1 MVSSLLNKKVSYKED
16 SDIDSE
22 DRGHKAEPYDFI
34 LFDKELVVVFGKP
47 KYTKIQYGV
56 VFFPIYLV
64 VNETISAQI
73 GVVEVPKNKVLSMID
88 EDSQLIV
95 DKIDNPLLFS
105 FVTEKYVDR
114 YGSNV
119 EPLELSKSDE
129 EEEDDDKDPVEIID
143 LTSDDIQEV
152 DVDIDSDEE
161 DAIVKV
167 KVPKNH
173 RSKILEKTSTIL
185 DKGIFKVDSD
195 QKVPLP
201 LVEENETDA
210 KQTRKDFKSG
220 VRNAWIEKF
229 MKNNHYS
236 IHNVENNGDC
246 FFAVV
251 RDAFKQVGYHT
262 TVEKLRAIVSKEAT
276 HTIFDEHRRLF
287 LDLDGTLREYT
298 HEMNEIKKNIEG
310 DLKNRA
316 LDAKKTR
323 KTLGSKETNELL
335 ARILEIVEE
344 QKKRYVELK
353 EAKKEIQTLIDE
365 NVSDLSK
372 IDTLEK
378 FRAHILTKE
387 YWADSWAIS
396 ILERELDMKMIILSE
411 RAYLDGDLDGVV
423 MCGEI
428 DAQLQKKGRFEPK
441 YYIMTS
447 FSGDHFKLVLYKHK
461 RILEYHEIPY
471 HMKGLIVNKCME
483 KGSGVFSIIPS
494 FQDLQERMG
503 IEKDEKEDEDEEDR
517 GEFDNTTTLAFH
529 SLSSKSALPGNG
541 VQEQITKAAKPRYV
555 NLSKHKNWR
564 QMLDDSWTEHEF
576 EVDGKKYAS
585 VEHYYQGAKFKKL
598 NPDFALQ
605 FSLDNKSP
613 LSRDID
619 LARSAGSITGKPSKN
634 ARKKLKQDV
643 LLRPVETKID
653 PDFYRER
660 AQQERLVGLT
670 AKFTQNELLKTIL
683 KDTLDAKLVQFKRGS
698 PGEADHVLMTVRRHL
713 EK

>member
-64 VNETISAQI
+64 VNKTISAQI
-73 GVVEVPKNKVLSMID
+73 GVVEVPKNKILSMID
-88 EDSQLIV
+88 EDGELIV

-119 EPLELSKSDE
+119 ESLERSGSKEKPDV
-129 EEEDDDKDPVEIID
+129 DVID
-143 LTSDDIQEV
+143 LTSEDIQEV
-152 DVDIDSDEE
+152 EIDLDSDEE
-161 DAIVKV
+161 DAVVKV
-167 KVPKNH
+167 KVPKRH
-173 RSKILEKTSTIL
+173 QSKILEKTSTIL
-185 DKGIFKVDSD
+185 DKGVFRVDSD
-195 QKVPLP
+195 QKAPIP

-220 VRNAWIEKF
+220 VRIEWIEKF

-251 RDAFKQVGYHT
+251 RDAFKQIGYHT
-262 TVEKLRAIVSKEAT
+262 TVQKLRAIISKEAT

-310 DLKNRA
+310 DLKKRA
-316 LDAKKTR
+316 MDAKKNR
-323 KTLGSKETNELL
+323 KVVGSKDTNDKL
-335 ARILEIVEE
+335 ALILELVEE
-344 QKKRYVELK
+344 QKKIYVELK
-353 EAKKEIQTLIDE
+353 EAKKEIQTLINE

-372 IDTLEK
+372 IDTLEQ

-387 YWADSWAIS
+387 YWADSWAVS
-396 ILERELDMKMIILSE
+396 VLERELDMKTIILSE
-411 RAYLDGDLDGVV
+411 RAYIDGDLDGVI

-447 FSGDHFKLVLYKHK
+447 FSGDHFKLILYKHK

-471 HMKGLIVNKCME
+471 HLKGLIVNKCME
-483 KGSGVFSIIPS
+483 KNSGVFSIIPS

-503 IEKDEKEDEDEEDR
+503 IEKEERDETDEKDD
-517 GEFDNTTTLAFH
+517 GEFDKTTTLAFH
-529 SLSSKSALPGNG
+529 TLSSKSALPGHG
-541 VQEQITKAAKPRYV
+541 VQEQITKAAKPHYV

-564 QMLDDSWTEHEF
+564 QMLDDAWTEHVF

-598 NPDFALQ
+598 NPDFAFQ
-605 FSLDNKSP
+605 FSLDSETP

-643 LLRPVETKID
+643 LLRPAETKID

-660 AQQERLVGLT
+660 AQQERLAGLN
-670 AKFTQNELLKTIL
+670 AKFTQNKDLGEMLKG
-683 KDTLDAKLVQFKRGS
+683 TLNAKLVQFKRGS
-698 PGEADHVLMTVRRHL
+698 PGETDHVLMAVRRHF
-713 EK
+713 EN